1 MKDKLMQVFVLSG
14 VYFIISAFLG
24 LISQHFNLLAAL
36 VFPVFLFSLL
46 FLTFFK
52 PLNWVM
58 KFEDNFPSVVL
69 LLNIFGIYAIIY
81 FTVNVL
87 GMSLS
92 YITGKDTVI
101 SIFYQEWGEVINTG
115 IDLVFYFGLIVA
127 LLLILVRKFREAV
140 NKKTQKL

>member
-24 LISQHFNLLAAL
+24 LISQYFNLLSAF

-52 PLNWVM
+52 PLNWVI
-58 KFEDNFPSVVL
+58 KFKDNFPSIVL
-69 LLNIFGIYAIIY
+69 LLNIFGIYTIIY
-81 FTVNVL
+81 FMVNVM

-92 YITGKDTVI
+92 YVIGKD
-101 SIFYQEWGEVINTG
+101 SSFSMLYQEWGEVINTG
-115 IDLVFYFGLIVA
+115 IDLMFYFGLIVA
-127 LLLILVRKFREAV
+127 LLVILVGKFREAV
-140 NKKTQKL
+140 NKNH